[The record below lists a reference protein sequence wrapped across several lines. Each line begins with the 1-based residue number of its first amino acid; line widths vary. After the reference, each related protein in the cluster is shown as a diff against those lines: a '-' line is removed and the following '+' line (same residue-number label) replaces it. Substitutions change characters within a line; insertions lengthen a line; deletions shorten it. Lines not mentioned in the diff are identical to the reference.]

1 MVITVFHRECV
12 LVMSLRD
19 RRTSRFH
26 RNESEVAIVSCVSRY
41 EKVGFLDRTVCVCVC
56 VCGDRRCDVRG
67 GCLCLHERER
77 EARSDETGGGRKEG
91 VADSPTHGR
100 AAERV
105 SV

>member
-41 EKVGFLDRTVCVCVC
+41 EKVGFLDRTVCVCAET
-56 VCGDRRCDVRG
+56 DVVTWW
-67 GCLCLHERER
+67 LF
-77 EARSDETGGGRKEG
+77 
-91 VADSPTHGR
+91 
-100 AAERV
+100 V
-105 SV
+105 SS